1 MFFSLNIKGID
12 DGVWEKRVFTF
23 IELRLLEHGIEFVEN
38 QMPKMIIDV
47 NILDSKVEKTSTYL
61 VMCSVYNYGVS
72 EQEYYRSMADTLITR
87 KLMTSKVFS
96 QELIGQTSS
105 NKIHKDVERSINN
118 ILSTYLDQ
126 WYRDN
131 PLKQF

>member
-61 VMCSVYNYGVS
+61 VMCLS
-72 EQEYYRSMADTLITR
+72 LIH
-87 KLMTSKVFS
+87 
-96 QELIGQTSS
+96 I
-105 NKIHKDVERSINN
+105 
-118 ILSTYLDQ
+118 
-126 WYRDN
+126 
-131 PLKQF
+131 

>member
-1 MFFSLNIKGID
+1 MFFSLNIQGID

-72 EQEYYRSMADTLITR
+72 EQEYYRSMADTIITR

-105 NKIHKDVERSINN
+105 NKIHKDVERSINK